1 MKLAKKVIEAM
12 SGEKQRAD
20 AISMFFASWKES
32 DLKELLDSVE
42 GRKSSKLN
50 NAKLIKKIK
59 SEVMG
64 DVAFGLKDVANGI
77 KKQLG

>member
-1 MKLAKKVIEAM
+1 MFEAKM
-12 SGEKQRAD
+12 SPEQQRSD
-20 AISMFFASWKES
+20 AIAKFFANWKEA

-50 NAKLIKKIK
+50 NSKLIKDIK

-77 KKQLG
+77 KQQLKK